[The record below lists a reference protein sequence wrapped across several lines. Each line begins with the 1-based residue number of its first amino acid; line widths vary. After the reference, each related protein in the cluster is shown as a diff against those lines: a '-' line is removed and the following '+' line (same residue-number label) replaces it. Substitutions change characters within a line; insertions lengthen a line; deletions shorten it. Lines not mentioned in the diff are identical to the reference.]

1 MCLWSGELVIS
12 MDREGGGEVA
22 KKLQL
27 RKLDA
32 ANEEWK
38 DGRGVGENS
47 CTADRF

>member
-1 MCLWSGELVIS
+1 M
-12 MDREGGGEVA
+12 A

-38 DGRGVGENS
+38 EGRKGVGENS
-47 CTADRF
+47 CTTDRF